1 MDRRGFLS
9 LAAVAAGTGLLLPEM
24 VGPLKAAS
32 AAETDALS
40 PETDALSAKFG
51 ALSTDFESLSATT
64 KLKPR
69 YPSGVIWN
77 LPSKW
82 PKVAWTIDDGGSAQA
97 LHNYIDFAHD
107 TGTRLTFFVT
117 SQNKPWR
124 TVKKE
129 LLPLVKT
136 GQIQLANHTRSHLDL
151 TKLAGW
157 QIRRE
162 LRDCRNFIQ
171 DEYGVTPAP
180 IFRPPFGYY
189 DKRVMHEAA
198 VEGWRSCVMWYGTL
212 GDGSGI
218 TAARRLQLASQWMTA
233 GHLVIAHSNQV
244 TSPSDLRRIRR
255 MLDSRG
261 LRTVTLDDTWR
272 A

>member
-1 MDRRGFLS
+1 MCEMGKIVSAHKMNPMDRRGFLGLS
-9 LAAVAAGTGLLLPEM
+9 AAAVAAGLWLPESFSPIASAEAADLTLAP
-24 VGPLKAAS
+24 GAALKAA
-32 AAETDALS
+32 A
-40 PETDALSAKFG
+40 G
-51 ALSTDFESLSATT
+51 
-64 KLKPR
+64 LKPT
-69 YPSGVIWN
+69 YPNSVIWN

-82 PKVAWTIDDGGSAQA
+82 PKVAWTVDDGGSQQA

-117 SQNKPWR
+117 SNNRPWR
-124 TVKKE
+124 TLKKE

-136 GQIQLANHTRSHLDL
+136 GQVQLANHTKSHLAL
-151 TKLAGW
+151 TKLEGW

-162 LRDCRNFIQ
+162 LRECRNFIEG
-171 DEYGVTPAP
+171 EYGVTPAP

-189 DKRVMHEAA
+189 DKRVRHEAA
-198 VEGWRSCVMWYGTL
+198 VGGWHSCVMWYGTL
-212 GDGSGI
+212 GDGGGI
-218 TAARRLQLASQWMTA
+218 TAARRLQLAQQWMTA
-233 GHLVIAHSNQV
+233 GHIVIAHANQV
-244 TSPSDLRRIRR
+244 TSPYDLRRIRR